1 MNRRG
6 FMGRLSAVALAGWP
20 SALHAQT
27 PARPRIGILV
37 ARNPARFLELFRD
50 GLREVGYV
58 DGVNIELVLR
68 SAEGRLDALPELAA
82 DLARSGVAMI
92 VAHQTPTVL
101 AAMKATKDLPIV
113 MAPAGDPLS
122 MGIVPSLSRPG
133 GNVTGVHSATA
144 QSVHKTLEISKE
156 VLPSLRKIG
165 AALNVLDPFSKPFSA
180 QIELA
185 AKTLNL
191 EVAPLAVQGDR
202 DFARGFAE
210 AAAAQVGAVIVQPS
224 LSRDA
229 AAALCARHRIPA
241 VAPNREF
248 PEAGCLL
255 SYASAL
261 PEEYRKAAG
270 YVQKIL
276 HGAKPA
282 DLPVQ
287 EPSGFELVVNTKSA
301 DMLGIAVPPL
311 VIARADEVIE

>member
-1 MNRRG
+1 MNRRD
-6 FMGRLSAVALAGWP
+6 FMGQLGAVALAGWP
-20 SALHAQT
+20 SLLHAQA
-27 PARPRIGILV
+27 PVRPRIGILV
-37 ARNPARFLELFRD
+37 ARDPARFLELFRD
-50 GLREVGYV
+50 GLRELGYV
-58 DGVNIELVLR
+58 DGDNIELVLR
-68 SAEGRLDALPELAA
+68 SAEGRVDTL
-82 DLARSGVAMI
+82 
-92 VAHQTPTVL
+92 
-101 AAMKATKDLPIV
+101 
-113 MAPAGDPLS
+113 PAGDPLS

-144 QSVHKTLEISKE
+144 QSVHKTLEVSKE
-156 VLPSLRKIG
+156 VLPSLRKVG

-185 AKTLNL
+185 AKALNL
-191 EVAPLAVQGDR
+191 EVARVAIQGDR
-202 DFARGFAE
+202 DFARGFEE

-229 AAALCARHRIPA
+229 AAALCAKHRIPA

-261 PEEYRKAAG
+261 PEEYRKAAT

-276 HGAKPA
+276 RGAKPA
-282 DLPVQ
+282 DLPVE
-287 EPSGFELVVNTKSA
+287 EPNRFELVVNTKTA
-301 DMLGIAVPPL
+301 TLLGIAVPPL